1 MNQRLKG
8 TFKDITQK
16 TGLSEENPEWR
27 SLEAKS
33 ERQKLEQ
40 NRGNLKD
47 GSDETHSWRTGLGRN
62 SRSRNSGR
70 APPAQTPAP
79 RGASQPRPSSE
90 GSAKAAAQWR
100 ARRRSGARRRG
111 GARRGQLTVLAGT

>member
-8 TFKDITQK
+8 TLKDITQK

-33 ERQKLEQ
+33 EPQKLEQ
-40 NRGNLKD
+40 NRDNLKD
-47 GSDETHSWRTGLGRN
+47 GSDEMHRWRTGLGRN
-62 SRSRNSGR
+62 SRSRNPTHPGR

-79 RGASQPRPSSE
+79 GEPPSP
-90 GSAKAAAQWR
+90 APLPR
-100 ARRRSGARRRG
+100 ARPWRLRSGARVG
-111 GARRGQLTVLAGT
+111 GAAHVGGAARAAVS